1 MLATFKIMDELTEL
15 NLRQKL
21 QNLAWQK
28 AGETLIES
36 GFSEHDKFYS
46 LRKYEMQF
54 SIYQQLKLCY
64 GLK

>member
-1 MLATFKIMDELTEL
+1 MDDLTEL

-21 QNLAWQK
+21 QNLAWKK

-36 GFSEHDKFYS
+36 GYSEDDTFYS

-54 SIYQQLKLCY
+54 AIYQQLKMCY
-64 GLK
+64 GLQ